1 MCIVVVS
8 PKGQDFPSVDKIQNC
23 VRTNPD
29 GFAMSWNE
37 HGKVKAYKTMDAY
50 AIIDFYKKFIAKH
63 NPKTTGLVFHA
74 RIATHGS
81 KNIKNCHCW
90 ISDGLSFAHNGI
102 LDVANRGDMTDSETF
117 FQDIFLPIYR
127 SCGWDG
133 ARKAINACIGYS
145 KFAFINGKGET
156 WGFGNFKECDGN
168 YYSNDSH
175 KSWEEKYPAFKTY
188 AYRGKYYNNSP
199 SQPSWEKPVVNL
211 KDEEDLDDKALA
223 TTTTVRKVEDEA
235 VYDYLKKYYPEAL
248 PYYEEDDE
256 LSF

>member
-8 PKGQDFPSVDKIQNC
+8 PKGQDFPSVEKIQNC

-37 HGKVKAYKTMDAY
+37 RGKVKAYKTMDAN

-145 KFAFINGKGET
+145 KFAFINGKGDT

-175 KSWEEKYPAFKTY
+175 KSWEEKYPAFKPY
-188 AYRGKYYNNSP
+188 SIRGKYYDNNKIT
-199 SQPSWEKPVVNL
+199 WEKGVDL
-211 KDEEDLDDKALA
+211 KEEDAYEDLEAA
-223 TTTTVRKVEDEA
+223 AANARRVEDKE

-248 PYYEEDDE
+248 PFYEEDDE
-256 LSF
+256 LEF